1 MAATYSKAG
10 ITVVIGELR
19 GEKVDYSSP
28 GSPLHH
34 GFLNY
39 ELTPGSLEVHTIDA
53 QPFRSG
59 LGSLLMFEVALI
71 AARYAKAMVTAVNV
85 ALDAQGFYRKLGFQP
100 SLAELEAINTG
111 RFSEEEK
118 AVLRGRVPTWQVVR
132 NTLQLRAIN
141 ELRGKGWL

>member
-1 MAATYSKAG
+1 MAATYARAG
-10 ITVVIGELR
+10 VTVVVGELR

-34 GFLNY
+34 GSLSY
-39 ELTPGSLEVHTIDA
+39 ELTKDSLEVHTIDA

-85 ALDAQGFYRKLGFQP
+85 ALDAQGFYRRLGFQP
-100 SLAELEAINTG
+100 SLTELEAINTG
-111 RFSEEEK
+111 QFSEAEK
-118 AVLRGRVPTWQVVR
+118 AVLRGRVATWQVVR
-132 NTLQLRAIN
+132 NTLQARASN
-141 ELRGKGWL
+141 ELREKGWL